1 MPKRAAAPR
10 ATADDLGVRLARGA
24 VLAAAVGVFSKHG
37 IEATRIEDLLEASNV
52 SRRTFYKYFRS
63 KDEVLAA
70 LYEEA
75 TAQLVNVVRAAQE
88 SDGPSIATLRHGI
101 DVYLDYHVTN
111 ARLLR
116 WLVERAVQSDSPLAA
131 RRRWLQD
138 QLVELAQQT
147 ARATK
152 RRSPDPFVFYA
163 FFGALEGLSL
173 HLLSAP
179 VNARDLTRAKTVLH
193 AMLDHAMDAPNA

>member
-1 MPKRAAAPR
+1 MSKRVGPR
-10 ATADDLGVRLARGA
+10 TTTDDLGMRLARSA

-37 IEATRIEDLLEASNV
+37 IEGTRIEDLLEASKV

-75 TAQLVNVVRAAQE
+75 TAQLVNVVRAAQGE
-88 SDGPSIATLRHGI
+88 GGPSVAALRLGI
-101 DVYLDYHVTN
+101 DVYLDYHVSN

-116 WLVERAVQSDSPLAA
+116 GLVERAVQSDSPLAA

-138 QLVELAQQT
+138 QLVELATQT
-147 ARATK
+147 ARATTK
-152 RRSPDPFVFYA
+152 RTPDPFVFYA
-163 FFGALEGLSL
+163 LIGALEGLSL

-179 VNARDLTRAKTVLH
+179 VNARDVTRAKTVLH
-193 AMLDHAMDAPNA
+193 AMLDHALTA

>member
-70 LYEEA
+70 LYE
-75 TAQLVNVVRAAQE
+75 
-88 SDGPSIATLRHGI
+88 G
-101 DVYLDYHVTN
+101 
-111 ARLLR
+111 
-116 WLVERAVQSDSPLAA
+116 
-131 RRRWLQD
+131 RRR
-138 QLVELAQQT
+138 
-147 ARATK
+147 
-152 RRSPDPFVFYA
+152 S
-163 FFGALEGLSL
+163 S
-173 HLLSAP
+173 
-179 VNARDLTRAKTVLH
+179 
-193 AMLDHAMDAPNA
+193 